1 MSPLRV
7 LLVLLCGV
15 LTVVAEDS
23 TRKLA
28 YEKDRKVWVANIDG
42 TGAKKIGPGLFPSI
56 SPDGARVA
64 YNTEEQT
71 GKTAWARHIA
81 VTDLASGKQTVFKDV
96 PSDNSYYAKWSPDG
110 SRIAFTLYDGKNWH
124 LAMVNPDGTGF
135 KYIKKAK
142 DTEATLYSPCW
153 APDSKSLFA
162 QDMKTIYRVGLDG
175 SVIAQWEIQKSITNG
190 DMSGDGR
197 IDVSPDGKKLLLGID
212 MGEEAHRKDWDGPLP
227 AVWTLDL
234 ESKKGTRLTSKKLF
248 GWDGCWLD
256 DSTILFVSQAAG
268 EKTASLYKMSLPG
281 GATSKPLG
289 KDVRQPTVSR

>member
-1 MSPLRV
+1 MFPLRL

-42 TGAKKIGPGLFPSI
+42 TGAKKIGAGLFPDI
-56 SPDGARVA
+56 SPDGTHVA

-96 PSDNSYYAKWSPDG
+96 PSENSYYPKWAPDG
-110 SRIAFTLYDGKNWH
+110 AHIAFTLYDGKNWH
-124 LAMVNPDGTGF
+124 LAMVSSDGSGF
-135 KYIKKAK
+135 KYIKKSK

-153 APDSKSLFA
+153 APDGKSLFA
-162 QDMKTIYRVGLDG
+162 QDMKHIYRIGLDG
-175 SVIAQWEIQKSITNG
+175 AVIAQWEINKCISNG

-212 MGEEAHRKDWDGPLP
+212 MGEEARRKDWDGPLP
-227 AVWTLDL
+227 ALWTLDL
-234 ESKKGTRLTSKKLF
+234 DSKKGMRLTSKKLF
-248 GWDGCWLD
+248 GWDGCWVD
-256 DSTILFVSQAAG
+256 GSTVLFLSQAAG
-268 EKTASLYKMSLPG
+268 EKTASLYKLSVSG
-281 GATSKPLG
+281 GAPSKPLA
-289 KDVRQPTVSR
+289 KDVRYPTVSR

>member
-28 YEKDRKVWVANIDG
+28 YEKDRKVWIANIDG

-56 SPDGARVA
+56 SPDGTRVT

-110 SRIAFTLYDGKNWH
+110 SHIAFTLYDGKNWH

-162 QDMKTIYRVGLDG
+162 QDMKNIYRVGLDG
-175 SVIAQWEIQKSITNG
+175 SVIAQWEIKKSIANG

-197 IDVSPDGKKLLLGID
+197 IDISPDGKKLLLGID

-256 DSTILFVSQAAG
+256 DSTILFISQAAS

>member
-1 MSPLRV
+1 MFPFR
-7 LLVLLCGV
+7 LLLLLLCGA

-23 TRKLA
+23 PRKLA

-42 TGAKKIGPGLFPSI
+42 TGAKKIGAGLFPSI
-56 SPDGARVA
+56 SPDGTRVA

-96 PSDNSYYAKWSPDG
+96 PSENSYYARWSPDG
-110 SRIAFTLYDGKNWH
+110 THIAFTLYDGKNWH

-142 DTEATLYSPCW
+142 ETEATLYSPCW
-153 APDSKSLFA
+153 AADSKSLFA
-162 QDMKTIYRVGLDG
+162 QDMKHIYRLGLDG
-175 SVIAQWEIQKSITNG
+175 AVLAQWEITKSIANG

-197 IDVSPDGKKLLLGID
+197 IDVSPDGRKLLLGID

-227 AVWTLDL
+227 AIWMLDL
-234 ESKKGTRLTSKKLF
+234 ESKKGTRLTPRKLF
-248 GWDGCWLD
+248 GWDACWVD
-256 DSTILFVSQAAG
+256 DSTVLFVSQAAG